1 MSVQI
6 KGAAELQRYLDQLP
20 ANVEKNI
27 VRGALRAGT
36 KVMADA
42 VKAAAPEKTGALKK
56 SVRVTAGVR
65 AGRVTSRVVIGDKKA
80 WYLHILEGGAK
91 PHIIKP
97 RVKSGKK
104 ALSFGE
110 RVYAMVHHPG
120 VKANPFFVRTVDGV
134 AQQSA
139 SKVIAYIRNRL
150 KTKHGIEATDDG
162 G

>member
-56 SVRVTAGVR
+56 SVRVRAGVR

-91 PHIIKP
+91 PHDIRPK
-97 RVKSGKK
+97 RKGEKK

-110 RVYAMVHHPG
+110 KMYALVRHPG
-120 VKANPFFVRTVDGV
+120 VKARPFFVSTVDAS
-134 AQQSA
+134 AQRSA
-139 SKVIAYIRNRL
+139 TQVIDYIRNRL
-150 KTKHGIEATDDG
+150 KTKHGMEVPGDG

>member
-1 MSVQI
+1 MAVQI
-6 KGAAELQRYLDQLP
+6 KGAADLQRFLDQLP

-27 VRGALRAGT
+27 VRGALRAGA
-36 KVMADA
+36 KVTADA
-42 VKAAAPEKTGALKK
+42 VKASAPEKTGELKK

-97 RVKSGKK
+97 KIKGGKK

-110 RVYAMVHHPG
+110 KIYAIVHHPG
-120 VKANPFFVRTVDGV
+120 IKARPFFVQAVDSS
-134 AQQSA
+134 AQQAS

-150 KTKHGIEATDDG
+150 KTKHGMDVGDG

>member
-1 MSVQI
+1 MAVQI
-6 KGAAELQRYLDQLP
+6 KGAADLQRFLDQLP

-27 VRGALRAGT
+27 VRGALRAGA
-36 KVMADA
+36 KVTADA

-97 RVKSGKK
+97 KIKGGKK

-110 RVYAMVHHPG
+110 KIYAIAHHPG
-120 VKANPFFVRTVDGV
+120 IKARPFFVQAVDSS
-134 AQQSA
+134 AQQAS

-150 KTKHGIEATDDG
+150 KTKHGMEVPDDG